1 MTDLRERRR
10 QLLNLTITEIILIIL
25 FLVLLIAGSYIKKN
39 QDLKEQIKELREQN
53 QIYKNLDVDALQLAE
68 FQKFKELIAELK
80 EKNGEFADMDIDE
93 IVSELVLAKEK
104 YQEIKDKES
113 EIAKLMDKL
122 KDYEKIKE
130 DLAYYKEKYGF
141 DKPPCWKKEG
151 TIAKPE
157 YLYDAI
163 INDEGIILTNTDS
176 RYPHRIEDR
185 KNLPLSNVIEGKT
198 ISINQF
204 LKQTLAVYELNKE
217 ICRHYILIDD
227 EMLTND
233 KSHWNAHEDAIE
245 NHFYKF
251 NNN

>member
-10 QLLNLTITEIILIIL
+10 NLLNLTITEIILIIL
-25 FLVLLIAGSYIKKN
+25 FLVLLIAGSLIKKN
-39 QDLKEQIKELREQN
+39 KELSEQN

-122 KDYEKIKE
+122 KDYEEAKKL
-130 DLAYYKEKYGF
+130 LAYYEERFGN
-141 DKPPCWKKEG
+141 DLPPCWTKKG
-151 TIAKPE
+151 TLATAE

-163 INDEGIILTNTDS
+163 INDSGVILTNTDS
-176 RYPHRIEDR
+176 RYPHRVEDR
-185 KNLPLSNVIEGKT
+185 KNLPLSEVTEGVVL
-198 ISINQF
+198 NAQQF
-204 LKQTLAVYELNKE
+204 LNQTKAVFILNKE
-217 ICRHYILIDD
+217 TCRHFLLIKD
-227 EMLTND
+227 LSGNN
-233 KSHWNAHEDAIE
+233 KNHYKKYLSAIE
-245 NHFYKF
+245 NHFYKYEDK
-251 NNN
+251 

>member
-1 MTDLRERRR
+1 MANLRERRR

-25 FLVLLIAGSYIKKN
+25 FLVLLIAGSLIKKN
-39 QDLKEQIKELREQN
+39 KELSDQN
-53 QIYKNLDVDALQLAE
+53 QIFKNLDVDALQLAE

-122 KDYEKIKE
+122 KDYEEAKKL
-130 DLAYYKEKYGF
+130 LAYYEERFGN
-141 DKPPCWKKEG
+141 DLPPCWTKKG
-151 TIAKPE
+151 TLAKVE
-157 YLYDAI
+157 YLYDAV

-185 KNLPLSNVIEGKT
+185 KNLPLGAVTEGVVL
-198 ISINQF
+198 NAQQF
-204 LKQTLAVYELNKE
+204 LNQTKAVFVLNKE
-217 ICRHYILIDD
+217 TCRHYLLVKD
-227 EMLTND
+227 LSGNN
-233 KSHWNAHEDAIE
+233 KNHFKKYLSAIE
-245 NHFYKF
+245 DHFYKYEDK
-251 NNN
+251 

>member
-25 FLVLLIAGSYIKKN
+25 FLVLLIAGSLIKKN
-39 QDLKEQIKELREQN
+39 KELRDQN

-122 KDYEKIKE
+122 KDYEKAKE
-130 DLAYYKEKYGF
+130 LLAYYEERYGN
-141 DKPPCWKKEG
+141 DKPPCWKKAG
-151 TIAKPE
+151 TVAKLE
-157 YLYDAI
+157 YLFDAI
-163 INDEGIILTNTDS
+163 INDSGIILKNTDS
-176 RYPHRIEDR
+176 RYPHRVLDR
-185 KNLPLSNVIEGKT
+185 KNLPLGEVTEDITLNAQ
-198 ISINQF
+198 QF
-204 LKQTLAVYELNKE
+204 LNQTKAVFVLNKE
-217 ICRHYILIDD
+217 TCRHYLLVKD
-227 EMLTND
+227 LSGNN
-233 KSHWNAHEDAIE
+233 KNHFKKYLSAIE
-245 NHFYKF
+245 DRFYKYEDK
-251 NNN
+251 

>member
-25 FLVLLIAGSYIKKN
+25 FLVLLIAGSLIKKN
-39 QDLKEQIKELREQN
+39 KELRDQN

-122 KDYEKIKE
+122 KDYEKAKE
-130 DLAYYKEKYGF
+130 LLAYYEERYGN
-141 DKPPCWKKEG
+141 DKPPCWKKAG
-151 TIAKPE
+151 TVAKPE
-157 YLYDAI
+157 YLFDAI
-163 INDEGIILTNTDS
+163 INDSGIILKNTDS
-176 RYPHRIEDR
+176 RYPHRVLDR
-185 KNLPLSNVIEGKT
+185 KNLPLGEVTEDITLNAQ
-198 ISINQF
+198 QF
-204 LKQTLAVYELNKE
+204 LNQTKAVFVLNKE
-217 ICRHYILIDD
+217 TCRHYLLVKD
-227 EMLTND
+227 LSGNN
-233 KSHWNAHEDAIE
+233 KNHFKKYLSAIE
-245 NHFYKF
+245 DRFYKYEDK
-251 NNN
+251 

>member
-25 FLVLLIAGSYIKKN
+25 FLVLLIAATLIKKN
-39 QDLKEQIKELREQN
+39 QELRDQN

-122 KDYEKIKE
+122 KDYEKAKE
-130 DLAYYKEKYGF
+130 LLAYYEERYGN
-141 DKPPCWKKEG
+141 DKPPCWKKAG
-151 TIAKPE
+151 TVAKPE
-157 YLYDAI
+157 YLFDAI
-163 INDEGIILTNTDS
+163 INDAGIILKNTDS
-176 RYPHRIEDR
+176 RYPHRVVDR
-185 KNLPLSNVIEGKT
+185 KNLPLDEVIEDIT
-198 ISINQF
+198 LNDQQF
-204 LKQTLAVYELNKE
+204 LNQTKAVFVLNKE
-217 ICRHYILIDD
+217 TCRHYLLVKD
-227 EMLTND
+227 LSGNN
-233 KSHWNAHEDAIE
+233 KNHFKKYLSAIE
-245 NHFYKF
+245 DHFYKYEDK
-251 NNN
+251 

>member
-1 MTDLRERRR
+1 MADLRERRR

-25 FLVLLIAGSYIKKN
+25 FLVLLIAGSLIKKN
-39 QDLKEQIKELREQN
+39 KELREQN
-53 QIYKNLDVDALQLAE
+53 QIFKNLDVDALQLAE

-122 KDYEKIKE
+122 KDYEEAKKL
-130 DLAYYKEKYGF
+130 LAYYEERFGN
-141 DKPPCWKKEG
+141 DLPPCWTKKG
-151 TIAKPE
+151 TLAKVE
-157 YLYDAI
+157 YLYDAV

-185 KNLPLSNVIEGKT
+185 KNLPLGAVMEGVVL
-198 ISINQF
+198 NAQQF
-204 LKQTLAVYELNKE
+204 LNQTKAVFVLNKE
-217 ICRHYILIDD
+217 TCRHYLLVKD
-227 EMLTND
+227 LSGNN
-233 KSHWNAHEDAIE
+233 KNHFKKYLSAIE
-245 NHFYKF
+245 DRFYKYEDK
-251 NNN
+251 